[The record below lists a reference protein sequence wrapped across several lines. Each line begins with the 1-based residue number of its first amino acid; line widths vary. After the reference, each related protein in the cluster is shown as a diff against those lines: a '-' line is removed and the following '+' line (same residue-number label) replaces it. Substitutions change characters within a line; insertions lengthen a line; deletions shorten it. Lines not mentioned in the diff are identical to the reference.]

1 MPLIHRAFINGQP
14 MISVIIGISEPRQTA
29 MTAGGIAIPPAVTLN
44 LLIDTGASCV
54 VLDQDAI
61 ASLNLVPTGVATM
74 HTPSTGAVPHLCNQ
88 YDVSL
93 VIPSPKGVP
102 FEIGALPI
110 LESTFRAQGFDGLL
124 GRDVLQ
130 QCVLFYN
137 SPLGGYTLAY

>member
-1 MPLIHRAFINGQP
+1 
-14 MISVIIGISEPRQTA
+14 
-29 MTAGGIAIPPAVTLN
+29 MTAVGLAIPPAVALN

-54 VLDQDAI
+54 VLDQSSI
-61 ASLNLVPTGVATM
+61 ASLNLVPSGVTSM
-74 HTPSTGAVPHLCNQ
+74 HTPSTGTTPYTCNQ

-93 VIPSPKGVP
+93 LIPSQKGSP

-110 LESTFRAQGFDGLL
+110 LESTFQAQGFDGLL